1 MGEDTKT
8 EKELQV
14 EGWQL
19 AIVSGGAHLK
29 RTMDMYKELN
39 IPTYLFQVDPHQ
51 CGECIR
57 CFITDEETI
66 YRVYI
71 KPQAE

>member
-1 MGEDTKT
+1 MGEDIKT
-8 EKELQV
+8 EKELQA

-19 AIVSGGAHLK
+19 ATVTGGTHLK
-29 RTMDMYKELN
+29 RTMDMYAELN

-51 CGECIR
+51 CGECIH
-57 CFITDEETI
+57 CFITGKETA